1 MKGGKQ
7 EQRIAICYANNVIE
21 KNLENRR
28 TIIIILNKMN
38 KKQEL
43 SEAEL
48 DELEKMA
55 SVPTIKDQRE
65 MLDKEI
71 EDVKRKLCNLQ
82 IKRLKL

>member
-1 MKGGKQ
+1 
-7 EQRIAICYANNVIE
+7 
-21 KNLENRR
+21 
-28 TIIIILNKMN
+28 MN